1 LKPAPYIPGN
11 PAKTHLLIRKIPQMK
26 RSKPDILVMLAL
38 ILGLGLTL
46 SGMSK
51 GDDRDRITDVNA
63 RASGILLGTALNRQ

>member
-1 LKPAPYIPGN
+1 
-11 PAKTHLLIRKIPQMK
+11 MK

-63 RASGILLGTALNRQ
+63 RASGILPGTALNRQ